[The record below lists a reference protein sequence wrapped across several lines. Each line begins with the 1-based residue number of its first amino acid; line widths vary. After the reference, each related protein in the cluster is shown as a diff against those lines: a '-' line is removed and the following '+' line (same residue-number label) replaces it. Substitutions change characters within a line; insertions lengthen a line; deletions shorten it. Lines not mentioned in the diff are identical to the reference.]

1 MKKLELRN
9 ICDVVE
15 HLQEQSEILDGLTEM
30 LRLMAAHS
38 RDIPESPDMGD
49 SWTWVPHDLSNKAW
63 RMKTQLAALEKA
75 LYRQLKV
82 SNPRTSADL
91 KEGGGRT

>member
-1 MKKLELRN
+1 MKKLELHD

-38 RDIPESPDMGD
+38 RDIPEGPDMGD
-49 SWTWVPHDLSNKAW
+49 SWVWVLYDLSLKAW
-63 RMKTQLAALEKA
+63 RMKKQLTALEEA
-75 LYRQLKV
+75 LYRQLK
-82 SNPRTSADL
+82 
-91 KEGGGRT
+91 GG